1 MKSKSCGVQS
11 AWKSIILLMYLLPY
25 NQEEMKTISLLVIRV
40 IVIALLLL
48 ILFHHLLLVV
58 IVIGQIV
65 VVVFV
70 LHLGLMLPL
79 MFPSVVLCRWR
90 THQPGWELLWMIQ
103 HDLFSFLCRSRYQTS
118 SSCYSELSVPFVAN
132 HLSLFTRMSSGEIPY
147 LVFRSFP
154 SV

>member
-1 MKSKSCGVQS
+1 
-11 AWKSIILLMYLLPY
+11 MYLLPY
-25 NQEEMKTISLLVIRV
+25 NQEETKTISLLVIRV

-79 MFPSVVLCRWR
+79 MFPSVVLGRWR
-90 THQPGWELLWMIQ
+90 THQPG
-103 HDLFSFLCRSRYQTS
+103 
-118 SSCYSELSVPFVAN
+118 
-132 HLSLFTRMSSGEIPY
+132 
-147 LVFRSFP
+147 
-154 SV
+154 

>member
-1 MKSKSCGVQS
+1 
-11 AWKSIILLMYLLPY
+11 MYLLPY

-40 IVIALLLL
+40 IVITLLLL

-79 MFPSVVLCRWR
+79 MFPSVVLGRWR
-90 THQPGWELLWMIQ
+90 THQPG
-103 HDLFSFLCRSRYQTS
+103 
-118 SSCYSELSVPFVAN
+118 
-132 HLSLFTRMSSGEIPY
+132 
-147 LVFRSFP
+147 
-154 SV
+154 